1 MYSKILMIHGNQ
13 FKDPQGSRRTR
24 VVNLRFIEF
33 AWLLICFLSA
43 CLLGSCQSIRQL
55 YVYDRMLFFIS
66 EALIL
71 FLLLS
76 NTTFLIFSNE

>member
-1 MYSKILMIHGNQ
+1 MYSKILMIHGYQ

-33 AWLLICFLSA
+33 AWLLICFLGA
-43 CLLGSCQSIRQL
+43 CLLGFCQSLDQL

-76 NTTFLIFSNE
+76 NTIFSNE